1 MFQQIIS
8 DINRFVWSAT
18 INGREFMMIILIL
31 EVVFALIMTYILFEI
46 ENNKIL
52 KLKLANED
60 LEEELSDICKENV
73 RLKNMIISMDE
84 SRQIPFEFV
93 KTSRY

>member
-18 INGREFMMIILIL
+18 ISGREFMMIILIL
-31 EVVFALIMTYILFEI
+31 EIVFALIMTYVVFEI
-46 ENNKIL
+46 VDHKIL

-60 LEEELSDICKENV
+60 LEEELSDVCKENE

-93 KTSRY
+93 TTSRY